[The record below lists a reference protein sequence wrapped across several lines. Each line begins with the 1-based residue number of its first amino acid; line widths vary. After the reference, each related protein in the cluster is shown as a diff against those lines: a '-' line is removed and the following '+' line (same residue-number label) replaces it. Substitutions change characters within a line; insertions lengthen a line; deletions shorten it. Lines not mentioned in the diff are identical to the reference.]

1 MAGGKITQKEIK
13 RDEFARTIGGL
24 TVAVEKNYRSLGIAV
39 GALLILVV
47 AVISGVRYS
56 SSQRKASIL
65 SLAAVQKAEAA
76 PVTSG
81 AIPGAGVYTTPKQKY
96 EEVVRLAD
104 VVLTQYPSSSA
115 ARWATYY
122 KALAQKELG
131 AYQDALTVVEP
142 LTTLQG
148 EEFLACSAR
157 MLKGQIQEA
166 HGDLAAAA
174 ETYANLAAS
183 APERFPVDVVLASQA
198 RVLEAKGDTEGAAQ
212 IHRRLMQEFPNSPFA
227 GQNVRPGRS

>member
-96 EEVVRLAD
+96 
-104 VVLTQYPSSSA
+104 
-115 ARWATYY
+115 
-122 KALAQKELG
+122 
-131 AYQDALTVVEP
+131 
-142 LTTLQG
+142 
-148 EEFLACSAR
+148 
-157 MLKGQIQEA
+157 
-166 HGDLAAAA
+166 
-174 ETYANLAAS
+174 
-183 APERFPVDVVLASQA
+183 
-198 RVLEAKGDTEGAAQ
+198 
-212 IHRRLMQEFPNSPFA
+212 
-227 GQNVRPGRS
+227 